1 MPGDELS
8 SRMSNFIVRSAVM
21 NEASLFISSDMMNA
35 PEHPLADNLELSII
49 GEVEGQKCDRASW
62 NGNGLRIPGIVKRII
77 PIDNTTFWEYWWC
90 VPGRLLLPE
99 DVALLQSD
107 FPRVES
113 ILTKL
118 VWLWGGRFIGD
129 ETSRD
134 VSNWQQ
140 VLELGRENKLNPDII
155 DIDFLPLTVK
165 ANEDEGN
172 IAVEPA
178 HWHIEFF
185 QLEPT
190 DGGYKLQEPKKAC
203 GCQIWTGKPFVKQLD
218 TEEAIIRYEL
228 NISQPLDMTS
238 PPWQGFASSN

>member
-8 SRMSNFIVRSAVM
+8 SKMSNFIVRSAVM

-35 PEHPLADNLELSII
+35 PKHPLADNLELSIV
-49 GEVEGQKCDRASW
+49 GVEGQKCDST
-62 NGNGLRIPGIVKRII
+62 PGIVKRII

-90 VPGRLLLPE
+90 IPGQLLLPE

-107 FPRVES
+107 YNRIES

-118 VWLWGGRFIGD
+118 VWLWGGRFMGA
-129 ETSRD
+129 ETSSE
-134 VSNWQQ
+134 VNNWSH
-140 VLELGRENKLNPDII
+140 VLELVREHKINPDVV
-155 DIDFLPLTVK
+155 DIDFFPLTVK
-165 ANEDEGN
+165 TNEAQGN
-172 IAVEPA
+172 IGVEPA

-185 QLEPT
+185 QLEAT

-218 TEEAIIRYEL
+218 TEEAM
-228 NISQPLDMTS
+228 ISYDLGIAQPSAMTS
-238 PPWQGFASSN
+238 PPWQTLLSSN

>member
-35 PEHPLADNLELSII
+35 PEHPLADNLELSIA
-49 GEVEGQKCDRASW
+49 GVEGQKCDY
-62 NGNGLRIPGIVKRII
+62 IPGIVKRII
-77 PIDNTTFWEYWWC
+77 PIDNTTFWDYWWC
-90 VPGRLLLPE
+90 IPGQLLLPE

-107 FPRVES
+107 YGRLES

-118 VWLWGGRFIGD
+118 VWLWGGRFIGN
-129 ETSRD
+129 ETSSE
-134 VSNWQQ
+134 VSNWSQ
-140 VLELGRENKLNPDII
+140 VLELVRENKLNPDVI
-155 DIDFLPLTVK
+155 DIDFFPLTVK
-165 ANEDEGN
+165 TNQTQGN
-172 IAVEPA
+172 IGVEPA

-185 QLEPT
+185 QLEAT

-203 GCQIWTGKPFVKQLD
+203 GCQVWTGKPFVKQLD
-218 TEEAIIRYEL
+218 TEEAMIRYEL

>member
-35 PEHPLADNLELSII
+35 PEHPLADNLELSIA
-49 GEVEGQKCDRASW
+49 GVEGQKCDRANW

-77 PIDNTTFWEYWWC
+77 PIDNTTSWEYWWC
-90 VPGRLLLPE
+90 IPGRLLLPE

-107 FPRVES
+107 YNRIES

-129 ETSRD
+129 ETSSE
-134 VSNWQQ
+134 VNNWSQ
-140 VLELGRENKLNPDII
+140 VLELVRENKINPDVL
-155 DIDFLPLTVK
+155 DIDFFPLTVK
-165 ANEDEGN
+165 TNEAQGN

-185 QLEPT
+185 QLEAT
-190 DGGYKLQEPKKAC
+190 DGGYNLQEPKKAC

-218 TEEAIIRYEL
+218 TEEAM
-228 NISQPLDMTS
+228 ISYDLGIAQPSAMTS
-238 PPWQGFASSN
+238 PPWQTLLSSN